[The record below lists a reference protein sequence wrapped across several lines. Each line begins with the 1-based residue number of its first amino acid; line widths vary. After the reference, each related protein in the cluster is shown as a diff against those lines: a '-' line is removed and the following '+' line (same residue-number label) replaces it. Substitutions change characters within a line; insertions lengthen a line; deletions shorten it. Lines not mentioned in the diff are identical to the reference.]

1 MTIPS
6 RFREQLEG
14 GAVITRGFDQNL
26 IVLTTESFDL
36 ISQRVNQISMTDPAA
51 RLLRRLIFSNAAE
64 VEFDRNGRILIQ
76 AYLRNG
82 VNLNGSAIVVGVGDH
97 FEIWAPELWQ
107 QQTALLEDGETNAQ
121 RFAALNLPI
130 Q

>member
-1 MTIPS
+1 
-6 RFREQLEG
+6 
-14 GAVITRGFDQNL
+14 
-26 IVLTTESFDL
+26 VLTTESFDL

-107 QQTALLEDGETNAQ
+107 QQTALLEDGETNAK